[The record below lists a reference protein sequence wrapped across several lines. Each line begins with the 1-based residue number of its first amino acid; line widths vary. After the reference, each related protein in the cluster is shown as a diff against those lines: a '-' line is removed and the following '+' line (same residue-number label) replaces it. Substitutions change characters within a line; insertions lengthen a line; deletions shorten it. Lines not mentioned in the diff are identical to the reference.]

1 MIERVVSVLRE
12 VGDELVLPRFR
23 HLTEADVLEKSPGDI
38 VTIVDREAEH
48 ELESRLT
55 SLLHGSLAVGEEA
68 VAADHRVLERIGD
81 PGPVWLIDPIDGTG
95 NFAAGKEPFALMVA
109 LLRGGDP
116 VLAVIYEPVPKTV
129 TMAELGSGSYV
140 DGVRMTMDK
149 TPITKPGDLRGALA
163 TTYLPEAVKEKV
175 ISRSSLLGETMPPQY
190 CAGREYP
197 NLLRGIQHFT
207 LFWRSLPW
215 DHAPGALITR
225 EAGGVVRHFDGT
237 DYDPAQPRLGLLAC
251 RDEEVFHVAKRTLL
265 E

>member
-1 MIERVVSVLRE
+1 MIERVVAVLRE

-23 HLTEADVLEKSPGDI
+23 HLREDDVLEKSPGDI
-38 VTIVDREAEH
+38 VTIVDREAEL

-140 DGVRMTMDK
+140 DGVRMTMD
-149 TPITKPGDLRGALA
+149 
-163 TTYLPEAVKEKV
+163 TT
-175 ISRSSLLGETMPPQY
+175 R
-190 CAGREYP
+190 
-197 NLLRGIQHFT
+197 
-207 LFWRSLPW
+207 
-215 DHAPGALITR
+215 
-225 EAGGVVRHFDGT
+225 
-237 DYDPAQPRLGLLAC
+237 
-251 RDEEVFHVAKRTLL
+251 
-265 E
+265 